1 MTLLEPKI
9 LKKNIGTWFL
19 NENPK
24 FWVLFTFYNKNKI
37 ENDIDSKEKVRR
49 QIVDIFFEYIED
61 EFSENQ
67 KLLKK
72 YLDNILYLPEA
83 GKIFSCSLKIKK

>member
-1 MTLLEPKI
+1 
-9 LKKNIGTWFL
+9 LKKNIGSWL
-19 NENPK
+19 INENPK

-49 QIVDIFFEYIED
+49 QIVDIYFENIELS
-61 EFSENQ
+61 FSENQ

-72 YLDNILYLPEA
+72 YLDNLLYLPE
-83 GKIFSCSLKIKK
+83 LE